1 MHLKLPAAILLLFAL
16 WWFCYPEPTRTIPEQ
31 PTEIERM
38 EIRAWQKKHGN
49 YMIVVEPGRTYMV
62 TPKGRVRL

>member
-1 MHLKLPAAILLLFAL
+1 MKPLALLLAAVL
-16 WWFCYPEPTRTIPEQ
+16 WWWFFYPAPTRTIPEQ
-31 PTEIERM
+31 PTEIEKR

-49 YMIVVEPGRTYMV
+49 YMIVAEPGRTYMV